1 MIPVRKPGRPLST
14 CPCPPGRPCACG
26 GVRVA
31 IPKKQ
36 KCACPSK
43 SSNGTNASEESS
55 PAGTPT
61 SPTRPSYRVSKA
73 SSGVKV
79 NKKQSFD
86 PVNLERMD
94 PNSINLI
101 AAPTNGSGVPS
112 GIPAPNSAIPVSQ
125 PEFPGLNQGMG
136 LVSAGSSNIYSQP
149 STAAYGP
156 SVSYGMGFHYSQTN
170 PLQHNITQDGGF
182 ITSVNGG
189 FDAAMSHPHP
199 PSQFVNGNHAPSSL
213 DGQAHP
219 PVANHPLPKIESDST
234 TPAPGG
240 CCGGNKF
247 RAEPDTVVTAAPGY
261 TSLYSTPQLQPS
273 IPSPSPAGGS
283 CCGGTKIKG
292 EPDSLATPQQ
302 GYGSL
307 YNTPQLQPAVP
318 FPTVFTYPSDCGSW
332 QHPLDP
338 FSWQQIV
345 AQTVNS
351 MSSQPSS
358 SSIPQ
363 PQQESHVTT
372 SNSFQTT
379 SGTTVQVDGMMHQ
392 CSCGDGCQCVGCL
405 AHPFNS
411 QMYQYVNNAYAGS
424 NGSSPRTGGSDY
436 PTTTL
441 ASQSQV
447 AATTTGQDYQQQQQQ
462 QQHQQQH
469 SPLLPEA
476 ALTPASSEG
485 AGASPREEQSLS
497 TMDYFFVNIPISGLM
512 CGGSVESCPCGDSC
526 ECAGCLVHGNANTG
540 LR

>member
-1 MIPVRKPGRPLST
+1 MPIINGQKM
-14 CPCPPGRPCACG
+14 AC
-26 GVRVA
+26 
-31 IPKKQ
+31 
-36 KCACPSK
+36 
-43 SSNGTNASEESS
+43 EEGS

-73 SSGVKV
+73 SSSTKV
-79 NKKQSFD
+79 SRKQSFD
-86 PVNLERMD
+86 LANLERMD
-94 PNSINLI
+94 PNSINLM
-101 AAPTNGSGVPS
+101 APSTNGNGVPS
-112 GIPAPNSAIPVSQ
+112 GISAPDSAIPVSQ
-125 PEFPGLNQGMG
+125 SELPGLNQGMG
-136 LVSAGSSNIYSQP
+136 LVSASSGNIYSHP

-189 FDAAMSHPHP
+189 FDPAMSHPHP
-199 PSQFVNGNHAPSSL
+199 PSQFVNGNHTPSGL
-213 DGQAHP
+213 DGQTHP
-219 PVANHPLPKIESDST
+219 PVVNHSLPKVQSGST

-240 CCGGNKF
+240 CCG
-247 RAEPDTVVTAAPGY
+247 
-261 TSLYSTPQLQPS
+261 
-273 IPSPSPAGGS
+273 
-283 CCGGTKIKG
+283 
-292 EPDSLATPQQ
+292 
-302 GYGSL
+302 
-307 YNTPQLQPAVP
+307 
-318 FPTVFTYPSDCGSW
+318 VFTYPSDYGSW

-345 AQTVNS
+345 AQTANS
-351 MSSQPSS
+351 MPSQPLS

-379 SGTTVQVDGMMHQ
+379 TGTTVQVDGMMHQ

-424 NGSSPRTGGSDY
+424 NGSSPRTGGPDY
-436 PTTTL
+436 PTTTS
-441 ASQSQV
+441 ASQSQIAV
-447 AATTTGQDYQQQQQQ
+447 TTTGQDYQQPQQPP
-462 QQHQQQH
+462 QHQQQH

-526 ECAGCLVHGNANTG
+526 ECAGCLVHGNVNTG